1 MKIIKWKS
9 GNEEDIQRI
18 KALDEEFDFI
28 PSNEE
33 LFIIF
38 KEEILMGYALVQ
50 MGEIPNL
57 KRIFIKKEYRNCGY
71 GTKLLRYT
79 LNWMKDNKL
88 DVMMVKDHKNSNN
101 FLERMKFV
109 RENGLYI
116 RGGISYKKA
125 KEEKSMLVIIL
136 NLFINIIL
144 ASLRMVFG
152 YFGRSTAMVADG
164 VNSLTDCVSNTIAI
178 IGLKAG
184 NKPEDED
191 HPFGHGKMESIM
203 SIIIGTLIIIAAV
216 NMLVENFMKL
226 IKGEIIQVP
235 PKFLIWIS
243 ILSLLIKAGQYLYI
257 KKSGEKLKSFLLI
270 ALSKDYKADFIIS
283 TSIIAGIFLSIYI
296 NPIIDPILGI
306 LVILYIL
313 KEGYGII
320 KDSAMEL
327 LDTQDTEFLEEIYQN
342 VMEIEG
348 IENAHDFHMSKSGE
362 DIYLFMDVRVD
373 KKMNVEDAHE
383 LTHVIS
389 KSIKL
394 KYKSVKNVIV
404 HVEPMY

>member
-1 MKIIKWKS
+1 MNIIKWKPEQ
-9 GNEEDIQRI
+9 EEVIQEI
-18 KALDEEFDFI
+18 KILDEEFDFL
-28 PSNEE
+28 PLNEE

-38 KEEILMGYALVQ
+38 KEEILLGYAVIQL
-50 MGEIPNL
+50 GEIPNL

-71 GTKLLRYT
+71 GTKLLRYV
-79 LNWMKDNKL
+79 LNWMKDRKY
-88 DVMMVKDHKNSNN
+88 DVMIVKDHKNSNN
-101 FLERMKFV
+101 FLERLKFV

-125 KEEKSMLVIIL
+125 KEEKSMLVIIF
-136 NLFINIIL
+136 NLFINMVLAALRII
-144 ASLRMVFG
+144 FG
-152 YFGRSTAMVADG
+152 YIGRSSALVADG

-178 IGLKAG
+178 VGLKAG
-184 NKPEDED
+184 NKPEDEY

-203 SIIIGTLIIIAAV
+203 SIIIGTLIIIAAA
-216 NMLVENFMKL
+216 NMLMENLSKL
-226 IKGEIIQVP
+226 IKGEVLEVP
-235 PKFLIWIS
+235 TKLLIGIS
-243 ILSLLIKAGQYLYI
+243 ILSLLIKAAQYIYI
-257 KKSGEKLKSFLLI
+257 KRSGEKLKSFLLL
-270 ALSKDYKADFIIS
+270 ALSKDYKADFVIS
-283 TSIIAGIFLSIYI
+283 TSIIVGIFLSIYV

-306 LVILYIL
+306 LVILYIA

-327 LDTQDTEFLEEIYQN
+327 LDTQDKDFLNDVYED

-362 DIYLFMDVRVD
+362 DIYIFMDVRVD
-373 KKMNVEDAHE
+373 KNMNVENAHE

-389 KSIKL
+389 KNLKL
-394 KYKSVKNVIV
+394 KYKSVKDVIV